1 MQRTQKQCSWFSV
14 FEGRPIF
21 PEDDETEK
29 LNFGSVPVDL
39 GFQKKIEILEEVQWS
54 EEKPV
59 NVGVRGILLKK
70 IRF

>member
-1 MQRTQKQCSWFSV
+1 MTV

-21 PEDDETEK
+21 PEDEERDK
-29 LNFGSVPVDL
+29 LNFDNVPVDF
-39 GFQKKIEILEEVQWS
+39 GFEKKIEILEEVQWS